1 MITVHNI
8 VAASATVGL
17 LGREGDLIRKTIL
30 PTIYYCFLAGGLSL
44 VAVYGFGANLSTA
57 WLLVVLLAIAGVIVA
72 MRRAPGKPNDELVE
86 PGSHHDDAG
95 PGFHFRHGKHGKHG
109 DHGAT
114 SVREPSSGTAET
126 DLGPDPTKGGRGRH

>member
-30 PTIYYCFLAGGLSL
+30 PTIYYCLMAGALSL
-44 VAVYGFGANLSTA
+44 VAIYGFGANLSTA
-57 WLLVVLLAIAGVIVA
+57 WLLVVLLAIVGLVVV

-86 PGSHHDDAG
+86 PGSPREAEHGLHLPHLPHRKHATAAAAAG
-95 PGFHFRHGKHGKHG
+95 
-109 DHGAT
+109 
-114 SVREPSSGTAET
+114 EEQT
-126 DLGPDPTKGGRGRH
+126 DLGPDPSKGSRRRQ